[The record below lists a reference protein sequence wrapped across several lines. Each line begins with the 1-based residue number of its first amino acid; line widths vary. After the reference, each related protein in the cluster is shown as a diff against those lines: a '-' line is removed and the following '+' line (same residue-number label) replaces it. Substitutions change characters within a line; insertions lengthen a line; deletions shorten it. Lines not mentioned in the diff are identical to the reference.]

1 MESWERMLEDIREA
15 IDLKDATIAERNATI
30 KEQAEKMECEVARR
44 DHLIKELFDKV
55 DEREESLKKAKDKLQ
70 RAMELLALIHGCA
83 LPCGNGEHCR
93 ICTERF
99 DKLNKDV
106 YDKDRKTHKGKKQ

>member
-55 DEREESLKKAKDKLQ
+55 DEREESLKKANTAIKKALEVIGRQMNKLFHAG
-70 RAMELLALIHGCA
+70 RAGDIDDGMKEFVL
-83 LPCGNGEHCR
+83 
-93 ICTERF
+93 
-99 DKLNKDV
+99 K
-106 YDKDRKTHKGKKQ
+106 YDTTAKEDRK